1 MKGLG
6 QEQLKIFVHAKQGI
20 TRRRRKSYI
29 LCWILQESIIY
40 YAKTM
45 RACVCMSP
53 SRTVCCPLALDAD
66 VCVCEGNPRNRETRP
81 RFSTSVRFKIF
92 ASSCP
97 LVTKGVQHRQAL

>member
-45 RACVCMSP
+45 RVCVSP
-53 SRTVCCPLALDAD
+53 SRTVLSSGIGCRR
-66 VCVCEGNPRNRETRP
+66 VCV
-81 RFSTSVRFKIF
+81 
-92 ASSCP
+92 
-97 LVTKGVQHRQAL
+97 